1 MRNLPESV
9 TTEALAEVFVK
20 FGALR
25 GAQPVSI
32 KRSKEKEKD
41 TFAFV
46 DFQEPAAQQAAIA
59 GPATLDGQQVTP
71 SCSWSLWHEIL
82 SKPVSLQASGTGPP
96 SSSCIACRIPRMLA
110 TCCVPLNIWSH
121 VKKHILSWLCLS
133 YKPIPGHN
141 ERL

>member
-9 TTEALAEVFVK
+9 TTEALAEVFGK

-71 SCSWSLWHEIL
+71 SCPWSLCHETF
-82 SKPVSLQASGTGPP
+82 SRQVSLQASWNRSTVQLLHCLQAPQDAAHLL
-96 SSSCIACRIPRMLA
+96 CILKCLA
-110 TCCVPLNIWSH
+110 VSRSTS
-121 VKKHILSWLCLS
+121 
-133 YKPIPGHN
+133 
-141 ERL
+141 

>member
-9 TTEALAEVFVK
+9 TIEALAEVFGK

-59 GPATLDGQQVTP
+59 GPVTLDGQQVLFIILFVKSYTK
-71 SCSWSLWHEIL
+71 SWAF
-82 SKPVSLQASGTGPP
+82 KA
-96 SSSCIACRIPRMLA
+96 ACRPQKGLPFQMCSAGRLA
-110 TCCVPLNIWSH
+110 RC
-121 VKKHILSWLCLS
+121 
-133 YKPIPGHN
+133 
-141 ERL
+141 